1 MKRDSGRRPGMISG
15 ASVEV
20 RNGDVNGALRRL
32 KKILD
37 NANRQKELAKREF
50 FEKDSIKNRR
60 SRQTAVRKAER
71 DRVLNFS
78 NIKDIMPQGVAHMKS
93 KRKRRRVL
101 DNLTAFDRMVKER
114 AKQQAHKY
122 GSE

>member
-1 MKRDSGRRPGMISG
+1 MKRDIGRRPGMITG

-32 KKILD
+32 KKVLD

-50 FEKDSIKNRR
+50 FEKPSVQNRR
-60 SRQTAVRKAER
+60 ARQMAVRKAQR

-78 NIKDIMPQGVAHMKS
+78 NIKDIMPQGVEHMKS

-101 DNLTAFDRMVKER
+101 DNLTAFDRMVKDRVKE
-114 AKQQAHKY
+114 QNHKY
-122 GSE
+122 GSK

>member
-1 MKRDSGRRPGMISG
+1 MKRDTGRRPGMITG

-32 KKILD
+32 KKVLD

-50 FEKDSIKNRR
+50 FEKPSIKNRR
-60 SRQTAVRKAER
+60 ARQNAVRKAQR

-78 NIKDIMPQGVAHMKS
+78 NIKDIQPQGVAHMKS

-101 DNLTAFDRMVKER
+101 DNLTAFDRMVKDR

-122 GSE
+122 GSD

>member
-1 MKRDSGRRPGMISG
+1 MKRDSGRRPVMITG

-32 KKILD
+32 KKVLD

-50 FEKDSIKNRR
+50 FEKPSIKNRR
-60 SRQTAVRKAER
+60 ARQAAVRKAQR

-78 NIKDIMPQGVAHMKS
+78 NIKDIMPQGVYHMKS

-101 DNLTAFDRMVKER
+101 DNLTAFDRMVKDRIKE
-114 AKQQAHKY
+114 QNNKY
-122 GSE
+122 GPR